1 MNTCR
6 RDTRVEA
13 AQRPDNDFIIKAST
27 NMTSREAASTA
38 CSIDSLTRIVQQ
50 RAGYRQASPRAEY
63 NYKSSA
69 EMKPRVL
76 SQEKAVH
83 LDLSPAQHSALG
95 VVGAPTVCG
104 SPHCPPC
111 TPCSTLRNRES

>member
-1 MNTCR
+1 MNTCC
-6 RDTRVEA
+6 RDTREA
-13 AQRPDNDFIIKAST
+13 AQRPDNDFIIAAST
-27 NMTSREAASTA
+27 NMTSRESASTA

-50 RAGYRQASPRAEY
+50 RAGSRQASPRAEY
-63 NYKSSA
+63 IKAPA

-76 SQEKAVH
+76 SQEKTVH

-104 SPHCPPC
+104 I
-111 TPCSTLRNRES
+111 STLSSLYPVLDP